1 MYSFATPA
9 YQARRART
17 MARAVVPGAIVPT
30 VNRCHVPS
38 SAAPEKCKLE
48 MPIEEFRSW
57 NTSMQ
62 WWLRLNA
69 WRQSEAVG
77 YIRLSCTPDYN
88 APWMQ
93 NIQCFN
99 GPASRPMQH

>member
-1 MYSFATPA
+1 MYSFATPP

-30 VNRCHVPS
+30 VSRCHVPS

-69 WRQSEAVG
+69 WGQSEAVG
-77 YIRLSCTPDYN
+77 YIRLSCTPDLQRALDAKHIVY
-88 APWMQ
+88 P
-93 NIQCFN
+93 
-99 GPASRPMQH
+99 